1 MKLKAIFNRDGG
13 TFKTTDMAEF
23 CARAKEVFG
32 QAGHQISCSVVTG
45 KDVVPALEAAAGEMG
60 IDALIA
66 GGGDGTISAAA
77 GIAWKVGLP
86 LGVVPAGTMNLFAR
100 SLTLPLDIWRA
111 LEILADSPVQAVDIA
126 TVNGKPFVH
135 QFSAGL
141 HARMVRMRDSME
153 FSTRIGKMGASTR
166 AAFGVMLRPPRFEI
180 IFDIDG
186 DGREEHRVVS
196 AVSVSN
202 NPFGANPLL
211 FADDLTTG
219 RLGVYIAAPLEPS
232 GVGRLAIDILRGRFE
247 ENQAVTAATAKMV
260 RMRFPMRRHG
270 ALCVVD
276 GELLRMPGDVEIRI
290 HHNELKVL
298 APAVKAHAALSR

>member
-13 TFKTTDMAEF
+13 TFKTTDMGEF
-23 CARAKEVFG
+23 CARATEVFG
-32 QAGHQISCSVVTG
+32 HAGHQISCLVVAG
-45 KDVVPALEAAAGEMG
+45 KDVVPALEAAAGEKG

-66 GGGDGTISAAA
+66 GGGDGTISAA

-111 LEILADSPVQAVDIA
+111 LEALAEGSVQAVDIA

-153 FSTRIGKMGASTR
+153 FSSRLGKIGASTR
-166 AAFGVMLRPPRFEI
+166 AAFGVMLHPPCFEVV
-180 IFDIDG
+180 FDIDG

-219 RLGVYIAAPLEPS
+219 RLGVYIAGPLEPS

-247 ENQAVTAATAKMV
+247 ENQAVTVATAKVV
-260 RMRFPMRRHG
+260 RMRFPRRRQG
-270 ALCVVD
+270 ALCIVD

-298 APAVKAHAALSR
+298 APAVEAHAARYR